1 MKKQFWNSIIIFQ
14 RPIEVQEVMAAQGN
28 KKSKSKIFNK
38 TFKEIQLFNIDKL
51 LNSDINNKSSD
62 SVKGRLILVTTP
74 IGDFHDITYR
84 ALYSIKDSEYLLCED
99 TKESSKLLRAFG
111 IKKDLNLLNEHN
123 ESVVVPEILK
133 LLLSGVNVTLI
144 SDCGT
149 PAFADPG
156 LKLVNECIQNDI
168 KIDFVH
174 GANSVISAITI
185 SGFDIS
191 RFYFYGFLSPKN
203 EIRIKE
209 LKNISSLPHPVILMD
224 TPYRMSNLI
233 NDLLAIFPDRN
244 IFLALNLSTKEEKHL
259 RGKPCDIKSQ
269 LSAYFGESKPKAE
282 FIVVLDKLPKHIPV
296 KQNPS

>member
-1 MKKQFWNSIIIFQ
+1 
-14 RPIEVQEVMAAQGN
+14 MAAQGN